1 MSNIAIKGAAA
12 GTGVFTLESPATN
25 TDRTLVLPDASG
37 TIVTTATLPSI
48 PNPLTLGTEV
58 ATTSGTTID
67 FTGIPSWVKKI
78 TLLMKAVST
87 NGGSDYIVRIGDTT
101 LATSGYTS
109 VANYVNPGA
118 NSCTGTAYYGGF
130 ILTKDINAGTAFTA
144 TCTITLQSPGLYVWA
159 FIGNN
164 GLSGAGFFGSS
175 YLDLGS
181 TLNRVT
187 LTTLGGSDIFDAGA
201 INIMYE

>member
-1 MSNIAIKGAAA
+1 MSISKIQDAGVSLTGAALPA
-12 GTGVFTLESPATN
+12 GSVT
-25 TDRTLVLPDASG
+25 PDLLAQ
-37 TIVTTATLPSI
+37 
-48 PNPLTLGTEV
+48 PLTSGTEV
-58 ATTSGTTID
+58 ATTSGTAID

-130 ILTKDINAGTAFTA
+130 ILTKDINSGTAFTA
-144 TCTITLQSPGLYVWA
+144 TCTITLQSSGLYVWA

-187 LTTLGGSDIFDAGA
+187 LTTVNGTDTFDAGS
-201 INIMYE
+201 INILYEG

>member
-1 MSNIAIKGAAA
+1 MSNIAIQGAAT
-12 GTGVFTLESPATN
+12 GTGVFTLASPATN
-25 TDRTLVLPDASG
+25 TNRTLVLPDASG

-58 ATTSGTTID
+58 ATTSGTAID

-130 ILTKDINAGTAFTA
+130 ILTKDINSGTAFTA